1 MHVPHHHPQTVKEI
15 ISPSTRIFQIWGGV
29 RGDESRLTTQK
40 QRGLALSSAS
50 ENSGGEGGR
59 CGEAPNVGARASCQS
74 LLPRGATCSSWLCS
88 FSLLSVSQGREQTY
102 PLSDL
107 RRIHQAW
114 ASVQGRIMAR
124 AQAVSCP
131 SMTPVTLG
139 QPSTITSTCRA
150 FQCVLCGQ
158 SPLARGPRGSICPLT
173 RPYPSP
179 QSLQQ
184 PRWHFYLPTSII
196 CLFFS

>member
-1 MHVPHHHPQTVKEI
+1 M
-15 ISPSTRIFQIWGGV
+15 
-29 RGDESRLTTQK
+29 
-40 QRGLALSSAS
+40 
-50 ENSGGEGGR
+50 
-59 CGEAPNVGARASCQS
+59 GARASCQS

-196 CLFFS
+196 CLFFLSFLRAWRKWGGRSFDGDTAKDSFLLFHQLGLPLFSTSGSKLTSPKPSL